1 MEWYELTNQKPPKVM
16 DVLNPFTLLETENP
30 DNHNYDHQRRNYQQ
44 QQQVNTDLKR
54 RIEFVLSSSDYYY
67 NTNSNSKN
75 ENDKIYTHPK
85 IHPSFP
91 YHEPSIPD
99 QHYYSTDDYFFYPR
113 KQHNDSMSYNDNPI
127 QQEYVRTSL
136 TPSFITQDNNTSS
149 TYTTTTTNNDH
160 NLFPSSPQTIND
172 QNINTQMTYTN
183 NTNESESHIQYY
195 GQSMNHQRQ
204 PYQQKTTQSILAQNP
219 ETGDLYSK
227 SPVVTKQNTNN
238 ASSWTHLTNI
248 GPYPTAVSNNDEG
261 QTNNNNNNKKKK
273 KSTTK
278 KKKTK
283 KKKISKKDNNKNNDN
298 NKQKSSLSS
307 PSVQKEKEMNN
318 DIDTSSL
325 LTQNNDSI
333 IPNTWNIMMD
343 SQNNT
348 HQINN
353 DDNRNTTSDNGKKRR
368 QKLSTSHA
376 KLVNSEK
383 RKRRM
388 MEKKNNN
395 LQQQQQQYRNVQ
407 EMDEDIFK
415 ILEEQYGFKNAGMS
429 TESLEVFYNY
439 IKDIGMVTW
448 SIIFYDNNCT
458 TPFIPFTKKY
468 CTEKTSASCQHWNCI
483 ADNHVRATQ
492 ASKPLIGAMFI
503 LSTNH
508 NNENEPEFEC
518 FLLPL
523 GRTRNKF
530 IDISR
535 MVKWPIIPIQSSAS
549 ARECW
554 DVFRKIL
561 CDKDIVCVTYNATVG
576 LMPYHYHCSHDFNED
591 SYQSSSVQ
599 ALEPR
604 NIWDLKLASWMLSPH
619 APEETLEFDTKC
631 DGFAHLRPKHHNCR
645 KSMIIGQEESSQLK
659 GLVEIQRKLEFLSI
673 IYPIIQNSLKTQNL
687 ISSFEDIES
696 PVLSL
701 LSAMEC
707 HGIRLKSDDLHQAE
721 AELQIEIDNLSKEA
735 RSITNNND
743 LLLSSSKQ
751 IQELLFDQMKIP
763 FPTNGIKQ
771 KTRSSSEE
779 VLLAIQNQVE
789 KNNQPRF
796 KIIDIILDFRKRNK
810 MITGFL
816 RPLPYFTRKA
826 TLAIHGTKRR
836 SKKRQ
841 TITAENGNNIVRM
854 IHPMWMQT
862 AVRTGRL
869 SCRKPNMQQI
879 PNSGEMKTKLR
890 SAFIPSSSKCCFVS
904 CDYSQNEVRILA
916 HVSND
921 QNLIQMFHD
930 KKGID
935 IYKQMA
941 SLVTGIEVDN
951 VTNEQRSTYKQ
962 VTLAIIYGMGI
973 TQVAQKLGI
982 DRQAAQDLYNSFYRR
997 FPRVKRWI
1005 DETKIFAYR
1014 HKYVKTIYGRK
1025 RYLDDIDSHDTA
1037 KKSQAERQAVNTIIQ
1052 GSAADLMKLAM
1063 LKMASRVADWKR
1075 ETTGNNTD
1083 KSLTPKML

>member
-1 MEWYELTNQKPPKVM
+1 MEWYELTKQQPPKVM
-16 DVLNPFTLLETENP
+16 EVLNPFHIIESENP
-30 DNHNYDHQRRNYQQ
+30 DNDNQRRNHHPQEL
-44 QQQVNTDLKR
+44 NTDLKR

-67 NTNSNSKN
+67 NNNNIKN
-75 ENDKIYTHPK
+75 DNYKIYTHQK

-91 YHEPSIPD
+91 YHEASIPD
-99 QHYYSTDDYFFYPR
+99 QHYSTEDYFFYPR
-113 KQHNDSMSYNDNPI
+113 NQQNDCMSHTNNDNPS
-127 QQEYVRTSL
+127 QENIRTSL
-136 TPSFITQDNNTSS
+136 TPSFITQDNTSS
-149 TYTTTTTNNDH
+149 THTTTTNDTNIFH
-160 NLFPSSPQTIND
+160 PSTQTINHHD
-172 QNINTQMTYTN
+172 RNTQNSYR
-183 NTNESESHIQYY
+183 NTNDSDSNTIYH
-195 GQSMNHQRQ
+195 GQSMNHHHQRQ
-204 PYQQKTTQSILAQNP
+204 PCQQKTTQSILAQNP

-227 SPVVTKQNTNN
+227 SPVTTQNTNN
-238 ASSWTHLTNI
+238 ASSWTHLSNI
-248 GPYPTAVSNNDEG
+248 GPFSTSVDNIEG
-261 QTNNNNNNKKKK
+261 ETDNNNK
-273 KSTTK
+273 K

-283 KKKISKKDNNKNNDN
+283 KKKSKKKKTSKKDNKNN
-298 NKQKSSLSS
+298 NKQVSS
-307 PSVQKEKEMNN
+307 PSSSIQKEKELNN
-318 DIDTSSL
+318 ISDTSSF
-325 LTQNNDSI
+325 LTQNNDKI
-333 IPNTWNIMMD
+333 IPNIWNVMMND
-343 SQNNT
+343 KISNT
-348 HQINN
+348 NQTDN
-353 DDNRNTTSDNGKKRR
+353 DVNKNTTSDNCKKRR

-376 KLVNSEK
+376 KLVNSQK
-383 RKRRM
+383 RKKRL
-388 MEKKNNN
+388 MEKQNNVSQE
-395 LQQQQQQYRNVQ
+395 QQQQCRVIQ
-407 EMDEDIFK
+407 EMDENIFK

-429 TESLEVFYNY
+429 TESLEVFYDY
-439 IKDIGMVTW
+439 VKDIGIVTW
-448 SIIFYDNNCT
+448 SIVFYDDDCT
-458 TPFIPFTKKY
+458 TPFVPFTKKY
-468 CTEKTSASCQHWNCI
+468 CTEKTSVSCQHWNCV
-483 ADNHVRATQ
+483 ADNHVRAMQ
-492 ASKPLIGAMFI
+492 ASKPLLGAMFI
-503 LSTNH
+503 LSTN
-508 NNENEPEFEC
+508 NNESNENEKEFEC

-530 IDISR
+530 IDIAR
-535 MVKWPIIPIQSSAS
+535 MVQWPIIPIQSNAS

-591 SYQSSSVQ
+591 GYQSSI
-599 ALEPR
+599 AACEPR

-631 DGFAHLRPKHHNCR
+631 DGFSHLRPKHHSYRN
-645 KSMIIGQEESSQLK
+645 SMIIGQEESLQLK
-659 GLVEIQRKLEFLSI
+659 GLVEIQQKLEFLSI
-673 IYPIIQNSLKTQNL
+673 IYPIIQKSLEIQDL

-721 AELQIEIDNLSKEA
+721 AELQTEIDNLTKEA

-751 IQELLFDQMKIP
+751 IQELLFDQMRIP

-779 VLLAIQNQVE
+779 VLLAIQKQTE

-796 KIIDIILDFRKRNK
+796 KIIDIVLEFRKRNK

-826 TLAIHGTKRR
+826 TVAGNGTKRR

-841 TITAENGNNIVRM
+841 INTAENENNIIRM

-879 PNSGEMKTKLR
+879 PNSGELRTKLR
-890 SAFIPSSSKCCFVS
+890 SAFVPSSQKCCFVS

-951 VTNEQRSTYKQ
+951 ITKEQRSTYKQ

-982 DRQAAQDLYNSFYRR
+982 DRQSAQDLYNSFYRR

-1005 DETKIFAYR
+1005 DETKMFAYR

-1025 RYLDDIDSHDTA
+1025 RYLDDIDSYDTA

-1075 ETTGNNTD
+1075 ETNGNSTD
-1083 KSLTPKML
+1083 KSLAPKIL